1 MFSFFSSFFI
11 LCRSPIFD
19 VELVVSQSFW
29 EWSTSTLLN
38 LRLRPGERVHGQE
51 LELFG
56 QRPWIETNT
65 TDKKVNEMIFNDI
78 LLFSPIST

>member
-1 MFSFFSSFFI
+1 MFGFFSSFFI
-11 LCRSPIFD
+11 LCRIPIFD

-29 EWSTSTLLN
+29 EWSTSNLLN
-38 LRLRPGERVHGQE
+38 LRLRPGETVHGQE
-51 LELFG
+51 LELYG

-78 LLFSPIST
+78 LLFLPINT